1 MSLDT
6 LLLYA
11 LASTALALTPG
22 PTMLL
27 ALSNGI
33 AGGMRR
39 AAWGIAGASLGSSVL
54 IAVVALGL
62 GSLLAASEWLFQA
75 LRIGGVLY
83 LVWLGLKLWRAAP
96 PDVRAAL
103 QDAPAQ
109 ADQGRIALLRSLG
122 VALSNPKAVLFFAA
136 FLPQFIDTRQAQGPQ
151 YLVLGAVFVAIDT
164 CVMLAYAGA
173 GTQAVRWLS
182 RRSLQAMN
190 RGCAVGMW
198 ALAATLAFW
207 RRPGA

>member
-1 MSLDT
+1 MNTDT

-11 LASTALALTPG
+11 AASFVLAVTPG

-39 AAWGIAGASLGSSVL
+39 ARWGIVGALLGSSAV
-54 IAVVALGL
+54 IATVALGL
-62 GSLLAASEWLFQA
+62 GSLLAASEWLFNA
-75 LRIGGVLY
+75 LRVAGVLY
-83 LVWLGLKLWRAAP
+83 LVWLGIKLWRSPP
-96 PDVRAAL
+96 PDVAAAL
-103 QDAPAQ
+103 DAPQAQ
-109 ADQGRIALLRSLG
+109 PQGRRALMRSLT
-122 VALSNPKAVLFFAA
+122 VALSNPKSVLFFAA
-136 FLPQFIDTRQAQGPQ
+136 FLPQFVDTAQPQGLQ
-151 YLVLGAVFVAIDT
+151 YLVLGAIFVGLDAFI
-164 CVMLAYAGA
+164 MLAYAGA

-182 RRSLQAMN
+182 RRSLQRLN
-190 RGCAVGMW
+190 RGCAAGMW